1 MLFGDA
7 SCAIID
13 VVALVVHNAVFGGE
27 IMISFSR
34 WDPFPINTSCCT
46 DVKCMQNDEESEYI
60 SSSYKNNYLRSYKT
74 NFQRFCI
81 PAILPV
87 LTISQQKH

>member
-7 SCAIID
+7 SCAIIGG
-13 VVALVVHNAVFGGE
+13 VALVVHNAN
-27 IMISFSR
+27 
-34 WDPFPINTSCCT
+34 PFPINTNCCT
-46 DVKCMQNDEESEYI
+46 DIKCMQNDEKSEYI

-81 PAILPV
+81 PAILPT